1 MAAIGDWDE
10 CCTATVD
17 DMGVAALTRVVS
29 RAERVM
35 VSRCRCRDI
44 CAREM
49 NRMSEVDC
57 PVCEDCGLGLIV
69 QAEEGM
75 IA

>member
-1 MAAIGDWDE
+1 MAAIDDWDE

-17 DMGVAALTRVVS
+17 DMGVAPLTRVVS
-29 RAERVM
+29 RMERVM
-35 VSRCRCRDI
+35 VSSCRCRDI

-49 NRMSEVDC
+49 NRMSEVVC
-57 PVCEDCGLGLIV
+57 SVCEEYGLESIV
-69 QAEEGM
+69 QVAEGM

>member
-1 MAAIGDWDE
+1 MAAIEDWDE

-17 DMGVAALTRVVS
+17 DMGVADLTRVVS
-29 RAERVM
+29 RVERVM
-35 VSRCRCRDI
+35 VSRCRCREI

-49 NRMSEVDC
+49 NGMSEVDC
-57 PVCEDCGLGLIV
+57 RGCEDCGLGLIV
-69 QAEEGM
+69 WAEEGM

>member
-1 MAAIGDWDE
+1 MAISEWDE

-17 DMGVAALTRVVS
+17 DMGAAPLTLVVS
-29 RAERVM
+29 RVERVT

-49 NRMSEVDC
+49 NRMSEVVSS
-57 PVCEDCGLGLIV
+57 VCEEYGWESIAQV
-69 QAEEGM
+69 AEGM
-75 IA
+75 IT